1 MKRRYMEMT
10 EDIKEYAPTKGNPA
24 EPSKKKKKK
33 KELHTA
39 PLLREW
45 YRAFED
51 LLSRKNK
58 ENAVTD
64 C

>member
-33 KELHTA
+33 K
-39 PLLREW
+39 
-45 YRAFED
+45 RATHSTTSEGM
-51 LLSRKNK
+51 
-58 ENAVTD
+58 V
-64 C
+64 